1 MNTHTPGTPGA
12 GPTDASTNST
22 PNPPTNAA
30 ANSNEEAGRRS
41 VSPSRRGA
49 LVIGAAAILLLVTL
63 VVVAI
68 TNPDSGGAHTHDD
81 APAAGGDAP
90 VIGHIHGI
98 AAAPRGQEPGG
109 RVLIGAH
116 YGLFAV
122 EVTGDDAGTVT
133 RVGDSAADF
142 MALTAAA
149 TDDQPGRLLAS
160 GHPEV
165 TDTSQPVNL
174 GLMESLDGGKSWESL
189 SLEGAADFHA
199 LEHTPQR
206 TWGID
211 SVTGGL
217 LSSVDERSWQTV
229 HGEALLDLAVDPAD
243 PDRVLATTG
252 AGQLLGIA
260 YPHDESLTEVEV
272 DGAPRLGFIDWPAT
286 DLLVGIDADGTVWR
300 SANGGTGASEDWVEL
315 GAVPGDPT
323 ALSVIGDSWFV
334 ATSNGLFRGPTGAGS
349 GDGAG
354 EDPEQVLAY
363 TH

>member
-22 PNPPTNAA
+22 SNAPTN
-30 ANSNEEAGRRS
+30 SDEEAGRRPGW
-41 VSPSRRGA
+41 PSHRGA
-49 LVIGAAAILLLVTL
+49 LAIGAAAALLLVTL
-63 VVVAI
+63 AVVAI
-68 TNPDSGGAHTHDD
+68 TNPDNGGAHTHDD
-81 APAAGGDAP
+81 VPAAGGDAP

-98 AAAPRGQEPGG
+98 ATASAGQEPGG

-142 MALTAAA
+142 MALTEGA

-217 LSSVDERSWQTV
+217 LSSVDGRSWQTV
-229 HGEALLDLAVDPAD
+229 HGEALLDLAVNPDDPN
-243 PDRVLATTG
+243 RVLATTG
-252 AGQLLGIA
+252 AGQLLDIA
-260 YPHDESLTEVEV
+260 YPHDETLTEAEV
-272 DGAPRLGFIDWPAT
+272 DGAPRVGFIDWPAT
-286 DLLVGIDADGTVWR
+286 DLLVGIDADGIVWR
-300 SANGGTGASEDWVEL
+300 SATGGL
-315 GAVPGDPT
+315 GAGGDWLELADVPGDPT
-323 ALSVIGDSWFV
+323 ALSVIGDSWFA
-334 ATSNGLFRGPTGAGS
+334 ATSEGLFRGSVNGPEN
-349 GDGAG
+349 D
-354 EDPEQVLAY
+354 EDDEEPDQVLAY